1 MKYTFDMNTI
11 NTYTSP
17 FSSRYGSP
25 EMRTIFSEEY
35 RFQLWRT
42 IWVALASAQQKAGL
56 ITSDELI
63 DLKKHQN
70 NIDINRINEIE
81 KKTKHDVVAAIRE
94 YAEKA
99 KIGGGKIHL
108 GATSM
113 DIVDNADTLKM
124 SAAIEIVEKKVRGLL
139 KIFAQ
144 QIKNYENVACIG
156 YTHLQPAEP
165 TTIGYRLAFY
175 AQDLLT
181 DFEYL
186 QFVKKQLKGK
196 GFKGAVGTA
205 ASYDSVLKGTKMTP
219 AEMEVMVMK
228 SLGIEAATITTQV
241 YSRKGD
247 YLALSALSSI
257 ASSLSKFASDLR
269 ILQSPNFGE
278 WSEPFGSSQVGSS
291 AMPFKKNPITAEN
304 ICSLARYIETL
315 PHVALQNA
323 SHSYLERTLDDSA
336 NRRIIIPEAFL
347 ALDQILLSAEKILNG
362 LVIHTKKVQH
372 NLDQYAPFA
381 ATESIL
387 IAVVKK
393 GADRQKMHELL
404 REIAMEAWNEVQDGK
419 VNPMNDLLIQNKS
432 IQKYISPEEINTLL
446 DVNNHIGDVSE
457 RINIIL
463 KSIEKLL

>member
-1 MKYTFDMNTI
+1 MNTI

-205 ASYDSVLKGTKMTP
+205 ASYDSVLKGTKINRAP
-219 AEMEVMVMK
+219 AAV
-228 SLGIEAATITTQV
+228 T
-241 YSRKGD
+241 RR
-247 YLALSALSSI
+247 
-257 ASSLSKFASDLR
+257 ASSGNSMS
-269 ILQSPNFGE
+269 
-278 WSEPFGSSQVGSS
+278 
-291 AMPFKKNPITAEN
+291 
-304 ICSLARYIETL
+304 
-315 PHVALQNA
+315 
-323 SHSYLERTLDDSA
+323 
-336 NRRIIIPEAFL
+336 
-347 ALDQILLSAEKILNG
+347 
-362 LVIHTKKVQH
+362 
-372 NLDQYAPFA
+372 
-381 ATESIL
+381 
-387 IAVVKK
+387 
-393 GADRQKMHELL
+393 
-404 REIAMEAWNEVQDGK
+404 
-419 VNPMNDLLIQNKS
+419 
-432 IQKYISPEEINTLL
+432 
-446 DVNNHIGDVSE
+446 
-457 RINIIL
+457 
-463 KSIEKLL
+463 

>member
-1 MKYTFDMNTI
+1 MKYTFDMNTT
-11 NTYTSP
+11 NSYTSP

-35 RFQLWRT
+35 RFLLWRT
-42 IWVALASAQQKAGL
+42 IWVALASAQNKAGL
-56 ITSDELI
+56 VSSDELH
-63 DLKKHQN
+63 DLKKHQKD
-70 NIDINRINEIE
+70 IDVNRINEIE

-99 KIGGGKIHL
+99 TIGGGKIHL

-113 DIVDNADTLKM
+113 DIVDNADILKM
-124 SAAIEIVEKKVRGLL
+124 SAAIDIVEKKVRGLL

-144 QIKNYENVACIG
+144 QIRKYKKVTCIG

-165 TTIGYRLAFY
+165 TSVGYRLAFY

-181 DFEYL
+181 DLENL

-205 ASYDSVLKGTKMTP
+205 ASYASVLKGTKMTP
-219 AEMEVMVMK
+219 AEMEALIMK

-241 YSRKGD
+241 YSRKSD
-247 YLALSALSSI
+247 YLVLSALSSI

-304 ICSLARYIETL
+304 ICSLGRYIETL
-315 PHVALQNA
+315 PPIALQNA

-347 ALDQILLSAEKILNG
+347 AIDQMLISATKILDG
-362 LVIHTKKVQH
+362 LVIHIKKVQN
-372 NLDQYAPFA
+372 NLNQYAPFA

-387 IAVVKK
+387 IATVKN

-404 REIAMEAWNEVQDGK
+404 REIAMEAWQVVQDGR
-419 VNPMNDLLIQNKS
+419 VNPMKDLLIQNKS
-432 IQKYISPEEINTLL
+432 IQKYISPEEIISLL
-446 DVNNHIGDVSE
+446 DVNNHIGDVLQ
-457 RINIIL
+457 RIKIIQ
-463 KSIEKLL
+463 KSIEKLA